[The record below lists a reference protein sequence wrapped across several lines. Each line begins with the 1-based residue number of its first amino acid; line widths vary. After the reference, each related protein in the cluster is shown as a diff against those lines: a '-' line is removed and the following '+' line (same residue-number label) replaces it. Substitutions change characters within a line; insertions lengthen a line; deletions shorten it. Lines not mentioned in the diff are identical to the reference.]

1 MAVCAR
7 TGVETAMIPRLLV
20 VLLLAGCAG
29 GRSAPDWQANAHVA
43 LAAHVSA
50 WFAGRDRVAA
60 QELDTARREV
70 ARTGD
75 ATQLARVELTAC
87 AARLASLETGEC
99 PAFTP
104 LSQDADAGAHVYAAY
119 LAGRWQGLD
128 AQQLPAAQQAVVSTT
143 DALATVQAITD
154 PLARLVAAGALLRAG
169 RLPPQGIALAI
180 DTAAQQGWR
189 RPLLAWLGF
198 DRERLAAAGD
208 KTGAAARQRRMDIVG
223 SQLSDR

>member
-1 MAVCAR
+1 
-7 TGVETAMIPRLLV
+7 MIPHLLA
-20 VLLLAGCAG
+20 VLLLLSSCAG
-29 GRSAPDWQANAHVA
+29 GPAAPDWQANAHVA

-50 WFAGRDRVAA
+50 WFAGCDRVAV

-87 AARLASLETGEC
+87 AARLASLETGDC
-99 PAFTP
+99 PAFAP
-104 LSQDADAGAHVYAAY
+104 LSQDADAAAQAYAAY

-128 AQQLPAAQQAVVSTT
+128 AQLLPAAQQAVMTTT
-143 DALATVQAITD
+143 DALATLQAIED
-154 PLARLVAAGALLRAG
+154 PLSRLVAAGALLRAG
-169 RLPPQGIALAI
+169 RLPPHGIALAI

-198 DRERLAAAGD
+198 DRDRLAAAGD
-208 KTGAAARQRRMDIVG
+208 KTGAAARQRRMAIV
-223 SQLSDR
+223 SDQLSGR

>member
-1 MAVCAR
+1 MNL
-7 TGVETAMIPRLLV
+7 RLLA
-20 VLLLAGCAG
+20 VLVLMTGCAG
-29 GRSAPDWQANAHVA
+29 GPAAPDWQANAHVA

-50 WFAGRDRVAA
+50 WFAGRDRVAV
-60 QELDTARREV
+60 QELATARREV

-87 AARLASLETGEC
+87 AVRLATLESGDC
-99 PAFTP
+99 LAFTP
-104 LSQDADAGAHVYAAY
+104 LSQDADAGARAYAAY

-128 AQQLPAAQQAVVSTT
+128 AQQLPAAQQAVMTTT
-143 DALATVQAITD
+143 DALATVQAIED
-154 PLARLVAAGALLRAG
+154 PLSRLVAASALLRAG

-180 DTAAQQGWR
+180 ETAAQQGWR

-208 KTGAAARQRRMDIVG
+208 KNGAAARQRRMDIVSG
-223 SQLSDR
+223 H

>member
-1 MAVCAR
+1 
-7 TGVETAMIPRLLV
+7 MILRLLV
-20 VLLLAGCAG
+20 LLLLLTGCAG
-29 GRSAPDWQANAHVA
+29 GPAAPDWQANAHAA

-87 AARLASLETGEC
+87 AARLASLETGDC
-99 PAFTP
+99 PAFAP
-104 LSQDADAGAHVYAAY
+104 LSQDADAGAQAYAAY

-128 AQQLPAAQQAVVSTT
+128 AQQLPAAQRGVVTTT
-143 DALATVQAITD
+143 DALATVQAIEE
-154 PLARLVAAGALLRAG
+154 PLSRLVAAGALLRAG

-189 RPLLAWLGF
+189 RPLLAWLGV

-208 KTGAAARQRRMDIVG
+208 MSGAAARQRRMDIVSG
-223 SQLSDR
+223 QQPGR